1 MNNRFYPSTAHY
13 TFKMALKGNAL
24 YRSQNSSVLKS
35 LLLKNNPHL
44 LSACSA
50 TNTHHSHIK
59 KYNLQKSVFKS
70 QNPKIY
76 VLISIVFNYTMANL
90 CIVIEEVQ
98 R

>member
-1 MNNRFYPSTAHY
+1 MI
-13 TFKMALKGNAL
+13 
-24 YRSQNSSVLKS
+24 QKS
-35 LLLKNNPHL
+35 KLISLEITLIEKNPHL
-44 LSACSA
+44 LSACST

-59 KYNLQKSVFKS
+59 KYNLQKGVFKS

-76 VLISIVFNYTMANL
+76 VLISIVFNYIMANL